1 MNMHLTKEELKTLEE
16 ASKILDRIAR
26 NFQEKYFCMN
36 DDGACNTWDDM
47 DDASYICKKYSRCAD
62 VYFTDEIDEDCYK

>member
-26 NFQEKYFCMN
+26 NFNERYFCMGA
-36 DDGACNTWDDM
+36 DGACYTW
-47 DDASYICKKYSRCAD
+47 
-62 VYFTDEIDEDCYK
+62 DEIDDAAYMCERYSRSANIYFTNDIDSETYK